1 MPDDRPEYKV
11 YRSRPGV
18 LSKLRGSDDLERLRR
33 RPSHDDGADADR
45 GRDMRGALRPGRLL
59 RIAFLAVL
67 GWLLLSLAVFMLSA
81 QLASGTSPGVE
92 RALGGN
98 GSFFTGTNVLV
109 LGSDKRP
116 KDLAEPGSEGQP
128 GRADSILLLR
138 TSVGQVRRLS
148 VLRDSYAN
156 IPGQG
161 QQKINAAYAFGG
173 PALQIRTV
181 EDFIGG
187 GLEIDHVIEVSFADF
202 PRFIDSL
209 GGIDVTLRRCISS
222 QPFGGRPFR
231 LRRGEHHLNGR
242 QALAFARVRKNR
254 CSPNEDDR
262 ARARRQQQVMA
273 AIRSRLLSPAAFV
286 RLPWVAW
293 QAPRTLR
300 TDLAGPGLLGLF
312 LDVVTGGSGS
322 TRVLRPSADGP
333 GGSLIVSEAERARA
347 ARYLGAGRGR

>member
-18 LSKLRGSDDLERLRR
+18 LSKLRRSDDLERLRR
-33 RPSHDDGADADR
+33 RDSHDDGASGGGER
-45 GRDMRGALRPGRLL
+45 RDLRTALRPGRLL
-59 RIAFLAVL
+59 RVALLAVL
-67 GWLLLSLAVFMLSA
+67 GWLLLSLLVFMVSA
-81 QLASGTSPGVE
+81 QLGSSTPRGVE

-98 GSFFTGTNVLV
+98 GSFFTGANVLV

-116 KDLAEPGSEGQP
+116 EDLSEPGSEGQP

-138 TSVGQVRRLS
+138 ASVGQVRRLS
-148 VLRDSYAN
+148 VLRDSYAA

-161 QQKINAAYAFGG
+161 QQKINAAYALGG

-187 GLEIDHVIEVSFADF
+187 GLEIDHVIEVSFGDF

-222 QPFGGRPFR
+222 EAFSGRPFR

-273 AIRSRLLSPAAFV
+273 AIRSRLLSHATFIRA
-286 RLPWVAW
+286 PWVAW

-312 LDVVTGGSGS
+312 LDVVTGGSGT

-333 GGSLIVSEAERARA
+333 GGSLIVSEGERRRA
-347 ARYLGAGRGR
+347 ARYLGAR

>member
-1 MPDDRPEYKV
+1 
-11 YRSRPGV
+11 
-18 LSKLRGSDDLERLRR
+18 
-33 RPSHDDGADADR
+33 
-45 GRDMRGALRPGRLL
+45 
-59 RIAFLAVL
+59 
-67 GWLLLSLAVFMLSA
+67 
-81 QLASGTSPGVE
+81 
-92 RALGGN
+92 
-98 GSFFTGTNVLV
+98 
-109 LGSDKRP
+109 
-116 KDLAEPGSEGQP
+116 
-128 GRADSILLLR
+128 
-138 TSVGQVRRLS
+138 S
-148 VLRDSYAN
+148 VLRDSYAT

-161 QQKINAAYAFGG
+161 QQKINAAYALGG

-181 EDFIGG
+181 EAFIGG

-222 QPFGGRPFR
+222 EAFSGRPVR

-273 AIRSRLLSPAAFV
+273 AIRSRLLSPAAFI
-286 RLPWVAW
+286 RAPWVAW

-312 LDVVTGGSGS
+312 LDVVTGGAGT

-333 GGSLIVSEAERARA
+333 GGSLIVSEGERRRA
-347 ARYLGAGRGR
+347 ARYLGAR